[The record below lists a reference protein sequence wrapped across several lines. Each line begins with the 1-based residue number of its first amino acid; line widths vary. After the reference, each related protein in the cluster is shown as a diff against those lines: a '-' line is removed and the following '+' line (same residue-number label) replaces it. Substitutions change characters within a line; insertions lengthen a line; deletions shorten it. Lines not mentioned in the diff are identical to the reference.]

1 MIESHDNY
9 AVIVEG
15 KPEDFYS
22 PSPDD
27 WGHFRAFLNRVSVE
41 VCPVVYTDTITETAR
56 YINSF
61 KLRLEDESQGHFVRP
76 VTAVKSSRNA
86 HHNLLQSMP
95 GIGREKA
102 KSLYD
107 HFPNLKSLFSNW
119 TAAKDEKIVVGKTWA
134 KVEAF
139 INKEWGTTPKTP
151 EVIRERKK
159 SESTQRNLDWFTEA

>member
-1 MIESHDNY
+1 M
-9 AVIVEG
+9 
-15 KPEDFYS
+15 
-22 PSPDD
+22 
-27 WGHFRAFLNRVSVE
+27 
-41 VCPVVYTDTITETAR
+41 
-56 YINSF
+56 
-61 KLRLEDESQGHFVRP
+61 RP

-107 HFPNLKSLFSNW
+107 HFPNLKALIGSW
-119 TAAKDEKIVVGKTWA
+119 DTAKDDKIVVGKTWA

-159 SESTQRNLDWFTEA
+159 SETTQRNLDWFTEA